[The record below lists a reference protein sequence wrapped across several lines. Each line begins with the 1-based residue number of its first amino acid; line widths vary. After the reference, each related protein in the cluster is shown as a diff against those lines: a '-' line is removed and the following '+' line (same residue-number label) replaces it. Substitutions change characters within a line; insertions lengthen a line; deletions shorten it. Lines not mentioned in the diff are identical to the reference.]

1 MTQEEKTNKMQ
12 NAKRTDRKY
21 LIRFLLICMGTAI
34 LGANV
39 GLGLLIVSSIYFYEK
54 NNGQGD
60 GTFQSIFGLIFLGVF
75 MIGLILLIGISLY
88 NYSKAKKMSMS
99 WNNED
104 EEVMDA
110 IDKRQNKAKLWNN
123 ILMVY
128 SFLFFALSIS
138 ASGLLELS
146 ERTGE
151 VLPELSMFRIISFF
165 GSLLIFIVS
174 IVFYIVIYK
183 RVVDLQKRLS
193 PEKQGSIFDFQFFKK
208 WEASSDEAQ
217 KQTMYKAGY
226 RAFRAANLASV
237 CIWLIAFLAQMFF
250 GTGVFPVVC
259 ICFVWLVLNVS
270 YSLSVMSIKR
280 QK

>member
-1 MTQEEKTNKMQ
+1 M
-12 NAKRTDRKY
+12 
-21 LIRFLLICMGTAI
+21 
-34 LGANV
+34 
-39 GLGLLIVSSIYFYEK
+39 IVSSIYFYEK

-110 IDKRQNKAKLWNN
+110 IDKRQNKAMLWNN

>member
-146 ERTGE
+146 ERTGRN
-151 VLPELSMFRIISFF
+151 LPELSMFRIISFF

-174 IVFYIVIYK
+174 IVFI
-183 RVVDLQKRLS
+183 L
-193 PEKQGSIFDFQFFKK
+193 
-208 WEASSDEAQ
+208 
-217 KQTMYKAGY
+217 
-226 RAFRAANLASV
+226 
-237 CIWLIAFLAQMFF
+237 
-250 GTGVFPVVC
+250 
-259 ICFVWLVLNVS
+259 
-270 YSLSVMSIKR
+270 
-280 QK
+280 